1 MIRAMCAPISQNCK
15 KGRSRASDGPPFFH
29 EGTRCFCRTQFCRK
43 MRRCRS
49 RWFIAEHSVAAE
61 RSSAG
66 KWLIGWGLRG
76 KILLRTKMSR
86 GKGIICA
93 GECRIDRILFVRGLC
108 PKGFHAEFQKISEK
122 NCRKTR
128 SFSFFCVIT
137 IDESIQVEGKDL
149 RKGES
154 FSFALCDQV
163 V

>member
-49 RWFIAEHSVAAE
+49 RWFMAEHSVAAE

-66 KWLIGWGLRG
+66 KRLIGRGLRG

-86 GKGIICA
+86 GKALHLRVGVPHRQDFVCA
-93 GECRIDRILFVRGLC
+93 GLMPQRAFMQNFKKFLKKIAEKQGVFLF
-108 PKGFHAEFQKISEK
+108 
-122 NCRKTR
+122 
-128 SFSFFCVIT
+128 
-137 IDESIQVEGKDL
+137 
-149 RKGES
+149 
-154 FSFALCDQV
+154 FA
-163 V
+163 

>member
-66 KWLIGWGLRG
+66 KRALSSELRA

-86 GKGIICA
+86 GKGLYLCGGVPHRQDFICA
-93 GECRIDRILFVRGLC
+93 GIMPPRASLQNFKKFLKKIAEKQGVFLF
-108 PKGFHAEFQKISEK
+108 
-122 NCRKTR
+122 
-128 SFSFFCVIT
+128 
-137 IDESIQVEGKDL
+137 
-149 RKGES
+149 
-154 FSFALCDQV
+154 FA
-163 V
+163 